1 MEEIIANNSEVAV
14 PYGDLYLKFTSEEE
28 ANAVLEGYPGSID
41 VIGEIEGAT
50 GWHVNTRGQMLL
62 DLMAF
67 AVNPEP
73 TTPMRVWA

>member
-1 MEEIIANNSEVAV
+1 MEETIESTPAPEW
-14 PYGDLYLKFTSEEE
+14 GDLYLKFANEEE